1 MLSQVTRS
9 NISFLLPLLISF
21 MHLMLVPEAV
31 LASENK
37 SFENGS
43 LIHSWGNPE
52 LGVIG
57 KYAPSIE
64 FKVSNSSNVI
74 FDAKLRSRYLNENPR
89 LMNKYCGGR
98 SSYKPAFKLEKKAG
112 IVKLSEEQMLGGQSD
127 RPA

>member
-1 MLSQVTRS
+1 
-9 NISFLLPLLISF
+9 

-37 SFENGS
+37 NFDNSN

-52 LGVIG
+52 LGVIS

-89 LMNKYCGGR
+89 LMNKYCGVR
-98 SSYKPAFKLEKKAG
+98 SSHKPPFKLE
-112 IVKLSEEQMLGGQSD
+112 
-127 RPA
+127 

>member
-1 MLSQVTRS
+1 
-9 NISFLLPLLISF
+9 
-21 MHLMLVPEAV
+21 MLVPVAV
-31 LASENK
+31 FASENK

-89 LMNKYCGGR
+89 LMNKYCGDR
-98 SSYKPAFKLEKKAG
+98 NRHKPAFKLEKKAG
-112 IVKLSEEQMLGGQSD
+112 IEKLSEEQMHGGQTAD
-127 RPA
+127 PILIKNNKTFLLVQQIDLVF